1 MGKELGMYEDYGFDR
16 DFDLDQIDRQWE
28 HDADDIEEELIRR
41 YGKEISE
48 Y

>member
-1 MGKELGMYEDYGFDR
+1 MGKELGMFEDYFER
-16 DFDLDQIDRQWE
+16 DYDLDQYDREWE
-28 HDADDIEEELIRR
+28 HKADDIEEELIRR